1 MKDIINNLKKS
12 ETWQILLTIV
22 INYSSSKDADEES
35 VMHSKVDNIEIL
47 IYDKADQDIG

>member
-12 ETWQILLTIV
+12 ETWQILLTMA
-22 INYSSSKDADEES
+22 INYSSSKGNDEES

>member
-1 MKDIINNLKKS
+1 MA
-12 ETWQILLTIV
+12 
-22 INYSSSKDADEES
+22 INYSSSKGNDEES